1 MWNWIVG
8 RQKGKKLPKS
18 LEVWEIVC
26 IFAALLHNNIIMN
39 ASVVNSIREYFKTK
53 PVEKAW
59 VFGSFSRN
67 EEREDSDIDIMVEL
81 SPDARMGLS
90 YFAMICDL
98 EDRLNRRVDMVREGQ
113 LLPFAIESANRDK
126 ILVYERNR

>member
-1 MWNWIVG
+1 MRG
-8 RQKGKKLPKS
+8 KSHARFLKGKAGETPQTYLDK
-18 LEVWEIVC
+18 
-26 IFAALLHNNIIMN
+26 NNIIMN

-81 SPDARMGLS
+81 SR
-90 YFAMICDL
+90 
-98 EDRLNRRVDMVREGQ
+98 Q
-113 LLPFAIESANRDK
+113 K
-126 ILVYERNR
+126 ILIMYALIKKLVNLKITMEIQAFILKN